1 MGSAGTVR
9 RFTDALQLFFQL
21 SDVPKAKRVLHA
33 RLYLEGLAAD
43 CAGALPNAGAAS
55 HAAGSVVPKT
65 ASAGGQKQKKRKS
78 NGLGNG
84 AAKADTSGKV
94 GKGQSQKK
102 PRKASVHNDHMKE
115 WLKETTAATIAANLG
130 ILPSTASQKL

>member
-1 MGSAGTVR
+1 MSGLNAPLKRLVVTAPLCMGCHGKWLDV
-9 RFTDALQLFFQL
+9 DALM
-21 SDVPKAKRVLHA
+21 SYAVLQ
-33 RLYLEGLAAD
+33 
-43 CAGALPNAGAAS
+43 AGALPNAGAAS